1 MPFQQ
6 LPVVNLF
13 WHRPAALNQCMYAG
27 KCISEARLWAKH
39 VVTLMTLNV
48 NANTLLATFIE
59 ASKNGKEKSGQ
70 KNLIAVWGGKN
81 SILLFHLHIFFL
93 CPLNT

>member
-1 MPFQQ
+1 
-6 LPVVNLF
+6 
-13 WHRPAALNQCMYAG
+13 MYAG

-70 KNLIAVWGGKN
+70 KNLIAVWGEKTRFCCFI
-81 SILLFHLHIFFL
+81 STFFFSVL
-93 CPLNT
+93 

>member
-1 MPFQQ
+1 
-6 LPVVNLF
+6 
-13 WHRPAALNQCMYAG
+13 MYAG

-59 ASKNGKEKSGQ
+59 ASKMAK
-70 KNLIAVWGGKN
+70 KNQDKK
-81 SILLFHLHIFFL
+81 
-93 CPLNT
+93 T